1 MNLAAEN
8 PLPSFYRRRLF
19 SVGCALGLGALLPAC
34 RTAHPTA
41 LKISSHIWPGYELLF
56 VARHEGLLPA
66 DQINLI
72 EVPSASDSLQLLA
85 AGITDAATLTL
96 DEVLR
101 ARATGLDLVVVM
113 VFNISAG
120 ADVLLAREDI
130 LHLPELK
137 GRRIGVES
145 SATGAVMLAGILQ
158 AAKLKPE
165 DVHII
170 PLPVNDHENAWRKGQ
185 IDALISYPP
194 VSTKLQRLGGHILF
208 DSSDMP
214 DTIFDVLA
222 VRREALDPHKNA
234 LRLLLRAHFA
244 VLERLNQAQKS
255 VLATMALRMHEQ
267 AEALAA
273 IFSTLVLPGP
283 DHNLQLLNGEPSLL
297 TLAARRLSRLMQDAG
312 LLPAQTGLT
321 ERLSNPRFLPGF
333 ST

>member
-1 MNLAAEN
+1 MDHAAEN
-8 PLPSFYRRRLF
+8 PLSSPCRRSLF
-19 SVGCALGLGALLPAC
+19 GIGCALGLGALLPAC
-34 RTAHPTA
+34 RTTHPAT
-41 LKISSHIWPGYELLF
+41 LKISSHIWPGYEMLF

-130 LHLPELK
+130 PHLHELK
-137 GRRIGVES
+137 GLRIGVES

-158 AAKLKPE
+158 AAKLKTE
-165 DVHII
+165 DVDII
-170 PLPVNDHENAWRKGQ
+170 PLPVNDHENAWHKGQ
-185 IDALISYPP
+185 VDALISYPP
-194 VSTKLQRLGGHILF
+194 VSTKLQRQGGHIVF
-208 DSSDMP
+208 DSSELP

-222 VRREALDPHKNA
+222 VRREALAQHENA

-244 VLERLNQAQKS
+244 VLERLNQAQES
-255 VLATMALRMHEQ
+255 VLAIMALRMHEQ
-267 AEALAA
+267 ADAIAA
-273 IFSTLVLPGP
+273 IFSALVLPGP
-283 DHNLQLLNGEPSLL
+283 SDNLRLLNGEPSLL
-297 TLAARRLSRLMQDAG
+297 TLAAHRLSRLMQDAG
-312 LLPAQTGLT
+312 LLPATAGLT
-321 ERLSNPRFLPGF
+321 ERLSNPRFLPGV